1 MRESHQY
8 EIRNLSY
15 NEPMKRMPSESLHYS
30 CRNDKNFC
38 EARALKIFNQMN
50 KIGGLQDSFR
60 KRFFEASQK

>member
-1 MRESHQY
+1 
-8 EIRNLSY
+8 
-15 NEPMKRMPSESLHYS
+15 MKRMPSESLHYS